1 MKRSARSTLLLL
13 MTALNF
19 TIITCVHIGS
29 ERVKKSTDISSLSS
43 LSERSVAGDKLLS
56 GYATGSETCGDGD
69 LRFPRLSIGTKQG
82 TCVGLVAS
90 RSDGLVK
97 PRNIVQLPNTPY
109 FLVVDQNSK
118 GGRVYKLD
126 PTAPLQSRL
135 TLLIDKLDTPM
146 GLAIGPND
154 QLVYVGLLEE
164 IIRFDP
170 RATNPAS
177 TVETVVRGFPV
188 RDLHFSETSQI
199 KLSNHPQKQIIFD
212 PEGNLYVNVGAPTDN
227 CINALATAP
236 CTQSSGT
243 KETPPMAALWKFS
256 VKKEEGGV
264 LPALQPGEANAQV
277 GSDRFEVFAT
287 GLRNSMALSIHPNF
301 PDGAFLQA
309 ENARDLPGQD
319 RPNEELNVIVKG
331 KNYGWPYCYDLHKT
345 NPEYESLVKK
355 GSFKNFCQNAS
366 LYEVPFSLMPPHVA
380 PLGATYYVG
389 DRFPELK
396 NTWLVTWHGY
406 IATGSRVVFY
416 KTDSRGYPTLQK
428 KSIQYRKNC
437 EKEQQVHELR
447 SDGESVLQGAQFE
460 ELISDWYQV
469 SGVRPQGAPVS
480 ITVAEDGA
488 IWLVEDKNATIL
500 RIDRDA
506 RSQPQKKFSCDGRS
520 EEDIQEL
527 YQMIQNNSEN
537 KARLNQVR
545 KTLGEKYCS
554 QCHGGFD
561 LKPEMN
567 DLKRDEVFARYLLGQ
582 NGWIYPGDLHG
593 SMIYQRVRR
602 EGMGATNPMPPNWAD
617 IANNPDYK
625 NALEQLDQLIL
636 NLVPGERYSIQPTR
650 APVALVR
657 GGDKVECGRLPTNTI
672 VIVTKLKSSYKGMAE
687 IFKPDAKYLS
697 QPCKKGFYV
706 PDWAI
711 KKLNP
716 GQ

>member
-1 MKRSARSTLLLL
+1 MQRCARSKLLLL
-13 MTALNF
+13 MTALIF
-19 TIITCVHIGS
+19 TIITCVHSGS
-29 ERVKKSTDISSLSS
+29 EREQKSPETSSLSPI
-43 LSERSVAGDKLLS
+43 SERSVAGGKLLS
-56 GYATGSETCGDGD
+56 GYALGSETCGEGE

-82 TCVGLVAS
+82 MCVGLVAS

-97 PRNIVQLPNTPY
+97 PRNIVQWPNTSY
-109 FLVVDQNSK
+109 FLVVDQDSK
-118 GGRVYKLD
+118 GGRVYQLD
-126 PTAPLQSRL
+126 PTAPPPSRL
-135 TLLIDKLDTPM
+135 RLLLDKLDTPM
-146 GLAIGPND
+146 GLAIGPKD

-170 RATNPAS
+170 RARDPAH

-188 RDLHFSETSQI
+188 RNLNFSETGLI

-212 PEGNLYVNVGAPTDN
+212 PQGNLYVNVGAPTDN
-227 CINALATAP
+227 CINALATSP
-236 CTQSSGT
+236 CHQSRGT
-243 KETPPMAALWKFS
+243 NATPPMAALWKFS

-264 LPALQPGEANAQV
+264 LPALLPGEVNTQV

-287 GLRNSMALSIHPNF
+287 GLRNSMALSIHPRF

-345 NPEYESLVKK
+345 NPEYESLLKE
-355 GSFKNFCQNAS
+355 GALKNFCQNKS
-366 LYEVPFSLMPPHVA
+366 LYAAPFSLMPPHVA

-389 DRFPELK
+389 ERFPELK

-428 KSIQYRKNC
+428 KSIQYHKNC
-437 EKEQQVHELR
+437 EKQQQAHELR
-447 SDGESVLQGAQFE
+447 SDGEVVPEGAQFE

-480 ITVAEDGA
+480 ITVANDGA
-488 IWLVEDKNATIL
+488 IWIVEDKNATIL
-500 RIDRDA
+500 RIDKD
-506 RSQPQKKFSCDGRS
+506 SHYQPQNKLACDGRS

-537 KARLNQVR
+537 KERLTQVR
-545 KTLGEKYCS
+545 KALGEKYCS

-561 LKPEMN
+561 LKSEMN
-567 DLKRDEVFARYLLGQ
+567 DAKRDEVFARYLLGQ
-582 NGWIYPGDLHG
+582 KGWIYPGDLHG

-625 NALEQLDQLIL
+625 NALGQLDQLIL
-636 NLVPGERYSIQPTR
+636 NLVSGERYSIQPTR

-657 GGDKVECGRLPTNTI
+657 GGDHVECGRLPTNTI
-672 VIVTKLKSSYKGMAE
+672 VIVTKLKSSYQGMAE
-687 IFKPDAKYLS
+687 IFKPEAQFLS
-697 QPCKKGFYV
+697 QPCQKGYYV
-706 PDWAI
+706 PEWAI
-711 KKLNP
+711 KKLH
-716 GQ
+716 QK